1 MDKDELLPCPFCGG
15 KVDLEPPTKSWHEQ
29 HGLRNWWGVACR
41 NTINL
46 GGSCAIQQIPSASK
60 EAAIERWN
68 RRALTT
74 PQPGVREGVLRA
86 AVIAENLVPGHS
98 LEIGEAIR
106 AEAEKLPQSHC
117 VWRQEESNTWAGDCG
132 ALWTFTDGG
141 PKDNQ
146 FAFCPQCGRAA
157 QEERK

>member
-1 MDKDELLPCPFCGG
+1 MKTLTPRTDAFEEAHTQYDNAVFIGYQAKFCRELERENAELRRRLAAFEAITSGSQHMA
-15 KVDLEPPTKSWHEQ
+15 VD
-29 HGLRNWWGVACR
+29 
-41 NTINL
+41 
-46 GGSCAIQQIPSASK
+46 
-60 EAAIERWN
+60 
-68 RRALTT
+68 RALTT
-74 PQPGVREGVLRA
+74 PPSGHREGMMQA